1 MSDDYSATTA
11 TTGRLIVGSS
21 VAGYIEGEDDSDW
34 FAVTLSAG
42 TPYYFALE
50 GWSTLQQSF
59 ALGDPALTLRS
70 STGSQIDRNDDG
82 GIGSNSGISY
92 TPSTSGTY
100 YLDACNLGYGR
111 GLIFD
116 LSGGTVYSDFMG
128 NYRLSAVAVTDDY
141 LSNIA
146 TTGRLTEG
154 QFAGG
159 NIEVPYDEDWFAV
172 TLSAGRTY
180 TFNLEGSDTSQGTLA
195 DPYLVLRDGRTFS
208 TVSNDD
214 GGIGLN
220 SLLRYTPTTSATYY
234 LAVRAPTGGTG
245 TYRLFQDTAGETLTG
260 DAGNNILTGTS
271 GSDSFLS
278 MAGNDRLTGGPGRDF
293 LDGGEG
299 IDTAIYSGNHSD
311 YRVTRTGNTL
321 VVEAQGG
328 ADGQDTLSQVER
340 LQFADTKLAFDL
352 DGNAGMVAKILGA
365 AFGANA
371 VHNKQFV
378 GIGLSFLDGGM
389 TYEELNALAIDAA
402 GATTPQQVVNLLYT
416 NVVGI
421 VPSPA
426 AAQPF
431 IDMLNN
437 GMTVGALGVLAAD
450 TSINATNI
458 DLVGLQL
465 SGIEYL

>member
-11 TTGRLIVGSS
+11 TTGRLTVGSS
-21 VAGYIEGEDDSDW
+21 VDGFIDLDDSDW

-42 TPYYFALE
+42 TTYQFALE
-50 GWSTLQQSF
+50 GWQTLRHDW
-59 ALGDPALTLRS
+59 ALGKTFLTLRD
-70 STGSQIDRNDDG
+70 STGQRLASFRDTSDFGRHTALIT
-82 GIGSNSGISY
+82 Y
-92 TPSTSGTY
+92 TPTISGTY
-100 YLDACNLGYGR
+100 YLDAQSSGYGYA
-111 GLIFD
+111 
-116 LSGGTVYSDFMG
+116 LSFSAGTVFSDLAG
-128 NYRLSAVAVTDDY
+128 IYRLWAGVDDY
-141 LSNIA
+141 GKTTN
-146 TTGRLTEG
+146 TTGRLTVG
-154 QFAGG
+154 SSVAG
-159 NIEVPYDEDWFAV
+159 NIEVVGDSDWFAV
-172 TLSAGRTY
+172 TLSAGTTY
-180 TFNLEGSDTSQGTLA
+180 TFNLEGSDTSQGTWV
-195 DPYLVLRDGRTFS
+195 DPYLELYSSVGWW
-208 TVSNDD
+208 VANDND
-214 GGIGLN
+214 SGTGLN
-220 SLLRYTPTTSATYY
+220 SLIRYTPTTSGTYY
-234 LAVRAPTGGTG
+234 LAAGEIGIPGTG
-245 TYRLFQDTAGETLTG
+245 TYHLFVDTAGGTLTG
-260 DAGNNILTGTS
+260 DAGSNNLTGTS
-271 GSDSFLS
+271 GSDNFLG

-311 YRVTRTGNTL
+311 YRLTRTGNTL

-328 ADGQDTLSQVER
+328 ADGLDTLSQVER

-389 TYEELNALAIDAA
+389 TYEELNALAIGAA
-402 GATTPQQVVNLLYT
+402 GATTQQQVVDLLYT
-416 NVVGI
+416 NVVG
-421 VPSPA
+421 VAPSPA

-450 TSINATNI
+450 TSINKANI
-458 DLVGLQL
+458 DLVGLQM